1 MIRNTGDGWRGILIR
16 SLYGEKTILIND
28 DGGAKVVTIKD
39 EKAEYK
45 E

>member
-16 SLYGEKTILIND
+16 SLYGERTILIYS
-28 DGGAKVVTIKD
+28 DGGAYALTIKD
-39 EKAEYK
+39 EKDEYK

>member
-16 SLYGEKTILIND
+16 SLYEERTILIYS
-28 DGGAKVVTIKD
+28 DGGAYALTIKD
-39 EKAEYK
+39 EKDEYK

>member
-1 MIRNTGDGWRGILIR
+1 MIRNTGDGWRGKLIR
-16 SLYGEKTILIND
+16 SLYGEKTILIYG

-39 EKAEYK
+39 EKAECK

>member
-1 MIRNTGDGWRGILIR
+1 MIRNTGDGWRGIQIR
-16 SLYGEKTILIND
+16 SLYGERTILIYG

-39 EKAEYK
+39 EKDEYK